1 MTVSRPLLRAWR
13 RAVDT
18 KADRIK
24 RTLFLLAAI
33 LINLGIA
40 ALVVW
45 VVKQNVLLIKGSD
58 SMYHVYRGSWIY
70 KEVSSGNLWPLYN
83 PVWYNGVEL
92 LRYWPPAAAYLMAL
106 CQWIASFIPQF
117 ADTGIAFSGFA
128 VYCGFIFFIGAI
140 SWTIVGLRK
149 RRMVFGALI
158 GILWFFMPTGI
169 HVLFGEGNLPRSL
182 IMAFFPLLFMF
193 VNEYLKKGEKKDF
206 IGTAVMF
213 FVMNCCHV
221 GYTGMVAIACLIYL
235 FVYRLCCF
243 AGSTRLEKGK
253 HKDLDLIIAIVS
265 GFLISGIFLYP
276 ALNGGLVS
284 NSGHTDQTAKS
295 FFQSMYYT
303 LNPWEKFSNGFADVY
318 FGIASFLVAIFGLI
332 GAKRRARP
340 GFITAVII
348 VLLTSNTA
356 YPIVSS
362 LPGGQFLWMARFL
375 QIGSAMILF
384 SMLEWDSLKKPI
396 IAVITVLLILDCFS
410 VSPMLRKTEGIN
422 RVEDYYTRLEDEMII
437 DDAKKDTHNRIAVM
451 DSGRVIL
458 NGVYYLTDYN
468 GGVPQIFGQGW
479 EAASTSKQIAQI
491 NEAFDYGYYYFMFDR
506 LVEMGSDTVLVRKDA
521 PMKYPYNEE
530 EAEAA
535 ALATGYEKIRDEGTY
550 AVFSLKGIDGK
561 YGTVSKYKGIA
572 IGDGAYY
579 ITMMFPAI
587 EESPSKYV
595 DDFTVEELSK
605 YPIIYMDGFK
615 YHNVDKAE
623 DIIRQVS
630 KNGSKVYIL
639 ADGMPVNEKSKTNRF
654 LGVESQSIEF
664 DNGFP
669 TLMTK
674 KLGTFEVA
682 LFPDEYRQWKT
693 VYMNGLSEIEG
704 WSEVLGETLPFY
716 GKGENENITF
726 VGYNLTY
733 YFSITK
739 DRNIGSLLSG
749 IVQTSTTE
757 LPERKTVPLDITYTP
772 RYIAVYSPEDNVN
785 TTLAVHDIFKGN
797 YKEKNRLVYVDKG
810 RTEIYMHYPYLVQ
823 SILMSVFGI
832 AVVAVT
838 AVFIKPRGKK
848 ERDSASKK

>member
-1 MTVSRPLLRAWR
+1 MC
-13 RAVDT
+13 
-18 KADRIK
+18 
-24 RTLFLLAAI
+24 AAI

-40 ALVVW
+40 VLIVW
-45 VVKQNVLLIKGSD
+45 FVKQNVLLIKGSD

-92 LRYWPPAAAYLMAL
+92 LRYWPPASAYLMAL

-117 ADTGIAFSGFA
+117 ADTGIAFGGFA
-128 VYCGFIFFIGAI
+128 VYCGFIYFIGAI
-140 SWTIVGLRK
+140 CWTVAGLRK

-169 HVLFGEGNLPRSL
+169 HVLIGEGNLPRSL
-182 IMAFFPLLFMF
+182 IMSVFPLLFMF
-193 VNEYLKKGEKKDF
+193 INEYLKKGEKKDF

-213 FVMNCCHV
+213 FVMCCCHV
-221 GYTGMVAIACLIYL
+221 GYTGMVAIACIIYL
-235 FVYRLCCF
+235 VIYRLCCF
-243 AGSTRLEKGK
+243 VGSTRLEKGR
-253 HKDLDLIIAIVS
+253 HKDLDLIVAIIA
-265 GFLISGIFLYP
+265 GFLMSGIFLYP
-276 ALNGGLVS
+276 AINGGLIS
-284 NSGHTDQTAKS
+284 NSGHTDQTARN
-295 FFQSMYYT
+295 FFQSLLTT
-303 LNPWEKFSNGFADVY
+303 LNPVDKINIGYAHNY
-318 FGIASFLVAIFGLI
+318 FGLASFLVAIFGLI

-356 YPIVSS
+356 SPIIRS
-362 LPGGQFLWMARFL
+362 LPGGQLMWMLRFL
-375 QIGSAMILF
+375 QIATGMILF
-384 SMLEWDSLKKPI
+384 SLLEWDSLKRF
-396 IAVITVLLILDCFS
+396 VLVLVTGLLILDCFTLYP
-410 VSPMLRKTEGIN
+410 VFAKTKGIE
-422 RVEDYYTRLEDEMII
+422 RMEDYFTELENTTAIDE
-437 DDAKKDTHNRIAVM
+437 AKKATHNRIALM
-451 DSGRVIL
+451 DSGSAL
-458 NGVYYLTDYN
+458 NNGVYYLTDYK
-468 GGVPQIFGQGW
+468 GSVAQFFGQGW
-479 EAASTSKQIAQI
+479 EAASASRQIAQI

-506 LVEMGSDTVLVRKDA
+506 LLEMGNDTILVKKDA
-521 PMKYPYNEE
+521 PMVNPYNEE
-530 EAEAA
+530 DADKA
-535 ALATGYEKIRDEGTY
+535 ALAAGYEKIYDEGAY
-550 AVFSLKGIDGK
+550 AVFSLKAVDGN
-561 YGTVSKYKGIA
+561 YGTVSKYKGLA

-595 DDFTVEELSK
+595 DDYTVEELSK

-639 ADGMPVNEKSKTNRF
+639 ADGIPSNAKSHTNRF
-654 LGVESQSIEF
+654 LGVECQSIEF
-664 DNGFP
+664 DNGYP

-693 VYMNGLSEIEG
+693 VYLNGLTEMEG

-716 GKGENENITF
+716 GKGENENIIF

-739 DRNIGSLLSG
+739 DRNIGSLLAG
-749 IVQTSTTE
+749 IVQTPTDE
-757 LPERKTVPLDITYTP
+757 LPERKIVPVEINYSAKSITVD
-772 RYIAVYSPEDNVN
+772 SPEDNVN
-785 TTLAVHDIFKGN
+785 TTLTIHDIFKGSFT
-797 YKEKNRLVYVDKG
+797 ERNRLVYVDKG

-823 SILMSVFGI
+823 SILMSVLGI
-832 AVVAVT
+832 ALVGVT
-838 AVFIKPRGKK
+838 SIFIKPRGKK
-848 ERDSASKK
+848 ESESAPKK